1 MKVHIYNNIFT
12 YSTQE
17 IVIFF
22 IYINFYYIFNILFT
36 IIVRI
41 LLFISPRAMNNM
53 LNIEVY
59 LTKNYKNNCFIRK
72 YMDIFVMSYLHQ

>member
-1 MKVHIYNNIFT
+1 MKVHIYNHIFT

-36 IIVRI
+36 KNFYLSV
-41 LLFISPRAMNNM
+41 SPRAMNNM
-53 LNIEVY
+53 LNIDVY
-59 LTKNYKNNCFIRK
+59 LTKNNKNNCFIRK
-72 YMDIFVMSYLHQ
+72 